1 MHEVLTPCPHGGFM
15 YLWPTV
21 CIRGC
26 AMTITVKAPWF
37 FLCDMQPWNIT
48 IFNKQTSYT
57 FMCSIAKLDSPNLSR
72 LGLRENLLEH
82 LTFWSIKNP
91 TFPVD
96 FPLNQPIFCVFS
108 KEIVGCTTDTSRW
121 RLRSSIPH
129 WDGVPTAS
137 AYEPCQRGGYKTIP
151 QRPRASAL
159 EMGDRLQGYPL

>member
-37 FLCDMQPWNIT
+37 FFVWYATMEHHHLQQANQLHIYVFHCKVRFSQS
-48 IFNKQTSYT
+48 FQTW
-57 FMCSIAKLDSPNLSR
+57 
-72 LGLRENLLEH
+72 LRENLLEH

-129 WDGVPTAS
+129 WDGVPAAS